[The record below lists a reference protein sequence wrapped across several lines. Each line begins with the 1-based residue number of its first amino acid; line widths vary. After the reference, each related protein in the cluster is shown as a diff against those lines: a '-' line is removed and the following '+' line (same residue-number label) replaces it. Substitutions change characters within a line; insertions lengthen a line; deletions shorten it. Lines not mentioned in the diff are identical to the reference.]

1 MHHREQDRHQHPSC
15 VGPDAP
21 RRFHPSDRVEA
32 AQTLL
37 RLWRVARRLGLDT
50 ATNAIGQEGGQRDRS
65 DGL

>member
-1 MHHREQDRHQHPSC
+1 MCQTEQDRPQHLSEE
-15 VGPDAP
+15 GPMHHADT
-21 RRFHPSDRVEA
+21 HPSDRVEA

-37 RLWRVARRLGLDT
+37 RLWRVARRLGLDI